1 MRGAGARCGVALGS
15 RCGTRLKKMY
25 LYRMAMATEVFTP
38 AVYRAMAAKGYT
50 QEELCVRL
58 GMSRRSIIDNFTM
71 AKAVAIEFLL
81 DTPAKDLWNFR
92 KGELRAL

>member
-1 MRGAGARCGVALGS
+1 
-15 RCGTRLKKMY
+15 
-25 LYRMAMATEVFTP
+25 
-38 AVYRAMAAKGYT
+38 MAAKGYT